1 MADYKVTLTG
11 AGASLMAKCLTGKAL
26 VFTAVQLG
34 DGDVT
39 VPFIEVEALG
49 AVKKTLPVS
58 RITRRGATAIVKAVL
73 DFTSVTE
80 DFQWREVGLIARDP
94 DTGADVLYCYGNAGD
109 RGDWITGGAAATAKR
124 INITA
129 LVSET
134 AKVTAVIDN
143 SQLYASIEELER
155 KADIDLSNVSPEAMR
170 QAVENAGISSDIDG
184 GIWDVT
190 EVQAHNA
197 SVRSHGNLRLDGNEN
212 ALPAIGDELAEHE
225 VDPTAHGNMMLDG
238 NGG

>member
-1 MADYKVTLTG
+1 M
-11 AGASLMAKCLTGKAL
+11 
-26 VFTAVQLG
+26 
-34 DGDVT
+34 
-39 VPFIEVEALG
+39 
-49 AVKKTLPVS
+49 
-58 RITRRGATAIVKAVL
+58 
-73 DFTSVTE
+73 
-80 DFQWREVGLIARDP
+80 
-94 DTGADVLYCYGNAGD
+94 
-109 RGDWITGGAAATAKR
+109 
-124 INITA
+124 
-129 LVSET
+129 
-134 AKVTAVIDN
+134 IDN